1 MLWKIFFLFFK
12 INLFSPSGPAS
23 YGLAEKLLVPEI
35 LSQTKYQQIVAIS
48 ANIPGSD
55 AIQLAWQVGFHAAHI
70 KGAVIAILG
79 ALTPCIVLV
88 SFLMVILRFIPQAMV
103 DKFFVGVKP
112 ILFLFLIQTAIQ
124 MFIPNGGVTI
134 KSIVILCAGGMLLF
148 FKMPI
153 VVVLLI
159 AGFVSVIL

>member
-23 YGLAEKLLVPEI
+23 YGLAEKLLVSEI
-35 LSQTKYQQIVAIS
+35 ISQSKYQQIVAIS

-79 ALTPCIVLV
+79 ALAACIVLV
-88 SFLMVILRFIPQAMV
+88 SLLMVILKFIPQTIL

-112 ILFLFLIQTAIQ
+112 ILFLFLLQTAIH
-124 MFIPNGGVTI
+124 MFVPSGGINI
-134 KSIVILCAGGMLLF
+134 KSLMILFGGGTLVFM
-148 FKMPI
+148 KVPI
-153 VVVLLI
+153 VAVMLM
-159 AGFVSVIL
+159 AGLVSVIL